1 MSTVEG
7 WFNTPAEELG
17 NTIENQRL
25 SHELLEAEGKL
36 PRDIYP
42 TYDLRAEDPK
52 IVMTMRNYLQKME
65 QYTLVTS
72 EGSTGFRE
80 YLVTG
85 EIH

>member
-1 MSTVEG
+1 MNSLKRRVNCPVT
-7 WFNTPAEELG
+7 F
-17 NTIENQRL
+17 IQRMIR
-25 SHELLEAEGKL
+25 G
-36 PRDIYP
+36 PQ
-42 TYDLRAEDPK
+42 DPK

-80 YLVTG
+80 YPVTG